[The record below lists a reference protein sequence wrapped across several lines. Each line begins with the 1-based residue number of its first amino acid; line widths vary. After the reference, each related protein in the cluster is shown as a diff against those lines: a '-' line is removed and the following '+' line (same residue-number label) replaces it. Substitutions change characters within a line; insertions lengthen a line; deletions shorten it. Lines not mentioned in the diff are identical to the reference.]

1 MDLNNS
7 NNSKRPK
14 TSILDC
20 PLSKGKQ
27 EISLNA
33 FSLLFSEIIQY
44 SQNKVANVNEL
55 QNKLSD
61 LGFTVGSRLVDVL
74 VLREKGFK
82 RETKVLHI
90 LMFVKVN
97 LWKALFGKEADK
109 LEQAN
114 DDDGTYYIIEKDPII
129 TSFISIPKDKG
140 SLNLMSFAGGIVE
153 AFLNMSNFPAKCTV
167 AWYKGTTLIIKFDE
181 SVITRDK
188 AIR

>member
-55 QNKLSD
+55 Q
-61 LGFTVGSRLVDVL
+61 VV
-74 VLREKGFK
+74 
-82 RETKVLHI
+82 
-90 LMFVKVN
+90 
-97 LWKALFGKEADK
+97 
-109 LEQAN
+109 
-114 DDDGTYYIIEKDPII
+114 
-129 TSFISIPKDKG
+129 
-140 SLNLMSFAGGIVE
+140 
-153 AFLNMSNFPAKCTV
+153 
-167 AWYKGTTLIIKFDE
+167 
-181 SVITRDK
+181 
-188 AIR
+188 